1 MSDDQSRLNKL
12 MLTAAKLKKDAEA
25 MMALASQVEKEAR
38 SLLLGGN
45 EKAIAYTDNPVLY
58 FIQNSDDVAV
68 DADGAIS
75 IDDLTNLFNSFYK
88 GQRWSKKQV
97 RIEIS
102 KLGFD
107 SVRVGTKRGI
117 TGLVRKDI
125 HTNHTRH

>member
-12 MLTAAKLKKDAEA
+12 MLNAAKLKKDAEA

-38 SLLLGGN
+38 SLLLGGD